1 MKLKLNSINEEME
14 DNEVIK
20 FINKQKSMENCGTP
34 FIFSLKNRIG
44 GLAKALK
51 VFQVRKFI

>member
-1 MKLKLNSINEEME
+1 MKLNSINEEME